1 MQTNH
6 SLLRPAVSVL
16 VFLSLLLGVVY
27 PLSVTALGQWW
38 FPQQAAGS
46 LVWREGKVIGSALI
60 GQNFIGP
67 EYFWGR
73 PSGAGDHAYNSLAS
87 GGANLGPSN
96 PRLTE
101 SVAQR
106 LSALAPAG
114 AAAHSVPVDLVTH
127 SASGLDPDISLA
139 AAEYQVPR
147 VAQARA
153 LDEAQL
159 RALIAEQAVRSTWLF
174 GENRINVL
182 LLNDRLDQLA
192 KPTP

>member
-1 MQTNH
+1 
-6 SLLRPAVSVL
+6 
-16 VFLSLLLGVVY
+16 
-27 PLSVTALGQWW
+27 
-38 FPQQAAGS
+38 
-46 LVWREGKVIGSALI
+46 
-60 GQNFIGP
+60 
-67 EYFWGR
+67 
-73 PSGAGDHAYNSLAS
+73 
-87 GGANLGPSN
+87 
-96 PRLTE
+96 
-101 SVAQR
+101 
-106 LSALAPAG
+106 
-114 AAAHSVPVDLVTH
+114 VTH